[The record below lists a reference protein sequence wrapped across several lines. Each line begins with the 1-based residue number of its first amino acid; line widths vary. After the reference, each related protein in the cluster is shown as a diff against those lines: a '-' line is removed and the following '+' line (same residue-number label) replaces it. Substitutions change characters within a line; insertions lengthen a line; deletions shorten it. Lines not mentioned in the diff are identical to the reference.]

1 MSGVLI
7 VTWLGGGAS
16 QPAIGLGRELAARG
30 HQVRILAPA
39 RYAARIAAAG
49 CEHAAHPA
57 HAEFQASHGRAME
70 DQPGFTTATFF
81 GPWLADAV
89 TRQIRAR
96 RPDVV
101 IIDYL
106 LRSALCAAEAEGV
119 PRVILMHTAYRF
131 HAGLGGDPDAPW
143 GWRWQY
149 RQVNQGRAAAGLP
162 LLPAGPEPL
171 SVALARR
178 ADRTLVTAP
187 PAFDGWPDPPP
198 GVVHVGPI
206 AEETAP
212 PPWVPPWPGGDG
224 RPLIVVTLGTTYMH
238 QEDLLR
244 RILGALAGL
253 SARVLV
259 LTGLELGP
267 AEVPGGPGVCTEAY
281 VPHAAVLP
289 QAAVVISHAG
299 LGSLLEAFRA
309 GVPSVC
315 LPLGRDQ
322 AGNAAAA
329 AGQDAAIALPSS
341 APASQ
346 IRAAIT
352 RALHSP
358 ALRTG
363 AARMASALAAC
374 GGAAAAADQV
384 EQIMRPADR
393 PGMQGAASMPLA
405 GAASFRP
412 TVWP

>member
-1 MSGVLI
+1 
-7 VTWLGGGAS
+7 
-16 QPAIGLGRELAARG
+16 
-30 HQVRILAPA
+30 
-39 RYAARIAAAG
+39 
-49 CEHAAHPA
+49 
-57 HAEFQASHGRAME
+57 
-70 DQPGFTTATFF
+70 
-81 GPWLADAV
+81 
-89 TRQIRAR
+89 
-96 RPDVV
+96 
-101 IIDYL
+101 
-106 LRSALCAAEAEGV
+106 
-119 PRVILMHTAYRF
+119 
-131 HAGLGGDPDAPW
+131 
-143 GWRWQY
+143 
-149 RQVNQGRAAAGLP
+149 
-162 LLPAGPEPL
+162 
-171 SVALARR
+171 
-178 ADRTLVTAP
+178 
-187 PAFDGWPDPPP
+187 
-198 GVVHVGPI
+198 VVHVGPI

-259 LTGLELGP
+259 LTGLELDP
-267 AEVPGGPGVCTEAY
+267 AEVPGGPGVCVAAY

-329 AGQDAAIALPSS
+329 AGQGAAIALPSS

-363 AARMASALAAC
+363 ARRMASALAAC
-374 GGAAAAADQV
+374 GGGAAAADQV
-384 EQIMRPADR
+384 EQVIGRAGR
-393 PGMQGAASMPLA
+393 AGSNGAASTPMT
-405 GAASFRP
+405 GAATFLS
-412 TVWP
+412 TA